1 MCIYI
6 YIYGLLNDA
15 DRSAYIYPWKYKY
28 IYIYIHNKK
37 EAPISVRIFRY
48 FNDTKVC
55 DYIDGPYLERIK

>member
-1 MCIYI
+1 MMQIGLPIYI
-6 YIYGLLNDA
+6 HGSINIYI
-15 DRSAYIYPWKYKY
+15 Y